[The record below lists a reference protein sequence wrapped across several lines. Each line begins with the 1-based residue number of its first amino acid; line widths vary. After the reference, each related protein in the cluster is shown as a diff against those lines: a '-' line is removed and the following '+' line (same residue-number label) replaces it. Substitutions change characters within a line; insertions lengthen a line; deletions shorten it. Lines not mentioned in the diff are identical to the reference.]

1 MEEND
6 FEQKMQFGCG
16 LGIVSIIMAITL
28 GLIFG
33 INAFMVTLVLIG
45 LASLMVIDY

>member
-1 MEEND
+1 MEEDN

-16 LGIVSIIMAITL
+16 LGIGGIILASVL

-33 INAFMVTLVLIG
+33 INAFMVTIILLG